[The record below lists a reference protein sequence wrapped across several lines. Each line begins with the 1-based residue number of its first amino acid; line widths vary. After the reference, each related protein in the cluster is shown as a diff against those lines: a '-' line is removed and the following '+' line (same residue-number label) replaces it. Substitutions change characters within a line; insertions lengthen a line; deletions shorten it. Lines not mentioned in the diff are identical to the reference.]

1 MPTTDEL
8 LAQAGA
14 LLGQLL
20 MDGGDVTEES
30 EALIETWLEGSADKI
45 GGCRAIRLQIQRQI
59 ELLRDEERR
68 IAKRRKALETRQGWV
83 EEKALSLLHMQAD
96 FGGEMRI
103 KTEAYSA
110 WVQASASV
118 DFADPKTFDL
128 GKVPDDYLTPQKP
141 RLNKAKARQDMID
154 GKEIPELLLVWRETV
169 RFT

>member
-1 MPTTDEL
+1 MTTTDEL

-68 IAKRRKALETRQGWV
+68 LAARRKALVARQVWV
-83 EEKALSLLHMQAD
+83 EDKALSLLHMRQD
-96 FGGEMRI
+96 FGEEAKV

-118 DFADPKTFDL
+118 DLADPKAALDNI
-128 GKVPDDYLTPQKP
+128 PDAYLSPQKP
-141 RLNKAKARQDMID
+141 RLNKAKARRDMID
-154 GKEIPELLLVWRETV
+154 GAEIPGLLLVWRETV
-169 RFT
+169 RFS